1 MKRIHL
7 VLTIVVLGLLAS
19 SCGAIP
25 TLPPLESTVTIK
37 TPRFTDAPEH
47 SAATGQVEHQELTAT
62 PVESPSVPPVG
73 VNILPQP
80 TDRVISATETAA
92 SVVPETPLPTGTSAA
107 TAAPEATFTS
117 TPFPYKLQ
125 VLNPHYLANFT
136 HPELGC
142 DWLGIG
148 GQIFNREGV
157 VQKDIIIKVE
167 GELLGSPAIEGM
179 TMPLAEPDIDIFYGP
194 GGYELTLADSPAE
207 SDSTLWVQLFS
218 LDGTPLSEEIY
229 LVTYDDCNRNLLLL
243 NFIEE

>member
-1 MKRIHL
+1 MKSMHF
-7 VLTIVVLGLLAS
+7 VLIMMIFGLLVS

-25 TLPPLESTVTIK
+25 TLPPLDSTVTIK
-37 TPRFTDAPEH
+37 TPQFTDAPEH
-47 SAATGQVEHQELTAT
+47 SAATGQGEHQELTAT
-62 PVESPSVPPVG
+62 PVESPSEPPEG

-80 TDRVISATETAA
+80 TERVISATETAPI
-92 SVVPETPLPTGTSAA
+92 VVSETADPTGTSVV
-107 TAAPEATFTS
+107 TSAPEATSTA

-167 GELLGSPAIEGM
+167 GELMGSPVIEGM
-179 TMPLAEPDIDIFYGP
+179 TMPLADPDIDIFYGP
-194 GGYELTLADSPAE
+194 GGFELTLADSPAE

-218 LDGTPLSEEIY
+218 LDGTPLSEKVY
-229 LVTYDDCNRNLLLL
+229 LITYDDCLKNLLLL